1 MQGKKQKY
9 NPAYGR
15 RREKESDTQ
24 HRQDH
29 RGNRQQDGTNIK

>member
-1 MQGKKQKY
+1 MGVGVKKK
-9 NPAYGR
+9 
-15 RREKESDTQ
+15 SDTQ